1 MQIDEQVGNLT
12 PKILVV
18 VDEVDFCR
26 LVTEALVGFTVVEAG
41 DGREALAIVA
51 EKKLDLVITKIL
63 TPNIDGFAL
72 LENLRA
78 KHPQLP
84 VLAVSGNSDAEE
96 VWIQDFDGYIDKPV
110 RPAQLRDLV
119 KKKVAQRKNEDNSR
133 GGWIVFDDIWRQF
146 RKQRLG
152 LIGGGI
158 LCMLL
163 LVALLAPVLAPY
175 DPLAQDLYQR
185 LQPPSIDHWFGTDDF
200 GRDILS
206 RIVYGSR
213 ISLRIGLIA
222 ISLALT
228 GGTLLGLVAGY
239 RGGMVDMLI
248 MRLMDLMLAFPS
260 ILLAIAIVAVIGPG
274 IENAIL
280 AVSIVLVPQF
290 ARLVRSSVLTVREA
304 TYVEAARALG
314 ATESRLLFYGI
325 LPNCTAPL
333 IVQTT
338 LGMGTAILD
347 AAGLSFLGMGAQP
360 PVPEWGAMLSGGR
373 ELLLR
378 APWVMTFPGLAIFT
392 VVLGLNLFG
401 DGLRDALDPKTT

>member
-1 MQIDEQVGNLT
+1 M
-12 PKILVV
+12 
-18 VDEVDFCR
+18 
-26 LVTEALVGFTVVEAG
+26 
-41 DGREALAIVA
+41 
-51 EKKLDLVITKIL
+51 
-63 TPNIDGFAL
+63 
-72 LENLRA
+72 
-78 KHPQLP
+78 
-84 VLAVSGNSDAEE
+84 
-96 VWIQDFDGYIDKPV
+96 
-110 RPAQLRDLV
+110 
-119 KKKVAQRKNEDNSR
+119 
-133 GGWIVFDDIWRQF
+133 WRQF
-146 RKQRLG
+146 RKQRLA

-163 LVALLAPVLAPY
+163 LMALLAPVLAPQ

-185 LQPPSIDHWFGTDDF
+185 LQPPSTDHWFGTDDF

-206 RIVYGSR
+206 RIIYGSR

-228 GGTLLGLVAGY
+228 GGTLFGLVAGY

-314 ATESRLLFYGI
+314 ATESRLLFYSI

-333 IVQTT
+333 IVQAT
-338 LGMGTAILD
+338 LGLGTAILD
-347 AAGLSFLGMGAQP
+347 AAGLSFLGLGAQP

>member
-1 MQIDEQVGNLT
+1 M
-12 PKILVV
+12 
-18 VDEVDFCR
+18 
-26 LVTEALVGFTVVEAG
+26 
-41 DGREALAIVA
+41 
-51 EKKLDLVITKIL
+51 
-63 TPNIDGFAL
+63 
-72 LENLRA
+72 
-78 KHPQLP
+78 
-84 VLAVSGNSDAEE
+84 
-96 VWIQDFDGYIDKPV
+96 
-110 RPAQLRDLV
+110 
-119 KKKVAQRKNEDNSR
+119 
-133 GGWIVFDDIWRQF
+133 FDDIWRQF

-163 LVALLAPVLAPY
+163 LMALLAPVLAPY

-185 LQPPSIDHWFGTDDF
+185 LQPPSTDHWFGTDDF

-228 GGTLLGLVAGY
+228 GGTLFGLVAGY

-248 MRLMDLMLAFPS
+248 MRSMDLMLAFPS

-314 ATESRLLFYGI
+314 ATESRLLFYSI

-347 AAGLSFLGMGAQP
+347 AAGLSFLGLGAQP

-378 APWVMTFPGLAIFT
+378 APWVMTFPGLAIFA

>member
-1 MQIDEQVGNLT
+1 M
-12 PKILVV
+12 
-18 VDEVDFCR
+18 
-26 LVTEALVGFTVVEAG
+26 
-41 DGREALAIVA
+41 
-51 EKKLDLVITKIL
+51 
-63 TPNIDGFAL
+63 
-72 LENLRA
+72 
-78 KHPQLP
+78 
-84 VLAVSGNSDAEE
+84 
-96 VWIQDFDGYIDKPV
+96 
-110 RPAQLRDLV
+110 
-119 KKKVAQRKNEDNSR
+119 
-133 GGWIVFDDIWRQF
+133 FDDIWRQF
-146 RKQRLG
+146 HKQRLG

-163 LVALLAPVLAPY
+163 LMALLAPVLAPY

-185 LQPPSIDHWFGTDDF
+185 LQPPSADHWFGTDDF

-206 RIVYGSR
+206 RIVFGSR

-228 GGTLLGLVAGY
+228 GGTLFGLVAGY

-314 ATESRLLFYGI
+314 ATESRLLFYSI

-347 AAGLSFLGMGAQP
+347 AAGLSFLGLGAQP

-378 APWVMTFPGLAIFT
+378 APWVMTFPGLAIFA

>member
-1 MQIDEQVGNLT
+1 M
-12 PKILVV
+12 
-18 VDEVDFCR
+18 
-26 LVTEALVGFTVVEAG
+26 
-41 DGREALAIVA
+41 
-51 EKKLDLVITKIL
+51 
-63 TPNIDGFAL
+63 
-72 LENLRA
+72 
-78 KHPQLP
+78 
-84 VLAVSGNSDAEE
+84 
-96 VWIQDFDGYIDKPV
+96 
-110 RPAQLRDLV
+110 
-119 KKKVAQRKNEDNSR
+119 
-133 GGWIVFDDIWRQF
+133 FDDIWRQF

-163 LVALLAPVLAPY
+163 LMALLAPVLAPY

-185 LQPPSIDHWFGTDDF
+185 LQPPSADHWLGTDDF

-206 RIVYGSR
+206 RIVFGSR

-228 GGTLLGLVAGY
+228 GGTLFGLVAGY

-314 ATESRLLFYGI
+314 ATESRLLFYSI

-347 AAGLSFLGMGAQP
+347 AAGLSFLGLGAQP

-378 APWVMTFPGLAIFT
+378 APWVMTFPGLAIFA

>member
-1 MQIDEQVGNLT
+1 M
-12 PKILVV
+12 
-18 VDEVDFCR
+18 
-26 LVTEALVGFTVVEAG
+26 
-41 DGREALAIVA
+41 
-51 EKKLDLVITKIL
+51 
-63 TPNIDGFAL
+63 
-72 LENLRA
+72 
-78 KHPQLP
+78 
-84 VLAVSGNSDAEE
+84 
-96 VWIQDFDGYIDKPV
+96 
-110 RPAQLRDLV
+110 
-119 KKKVAQRKNEDNSR
+119 
-133 GGWIVFDDIWRQF
+133 FDDIWRQF

-185 LQPPSIDHWFGTDDF
+185 LQSPSTDHWFGTDDF

-206 RIVYGSR
+206 RIIYGSR

-228 GGTLLGLVAGY
+228 GGTLFGLVAGY

-314 ATESRLLFYGI
+314 ATESRLLFYSI

>member
-1 MQIDEQVGNLT
+1 M
-12 PKILVV
+12 
-18 VDEVDFCR
+18 
-26 LVTEALVGFTVVEAG
+26 
-41 DGREALAIVA
+41 
-51 EKKLDLVITKIL
+51 
-63 TPNIDGFAL
+63 
-72 LENLRA
+72 
-78 KHPQLP
+78 
-84 VLAVSGNSDAEE
+84 
-96 VWIQDFDGYIDKPV
+96 
-110 RPAQLRDLV
+110 
-119 KKKVAQRKNEDNSR
+119 
-133 GGWIVFDDIWRQF
+133 FDDIWRQF
-146 RKQRLG
+146 HKQRLG
-152 LIGGGI
+152 SIGGGI

-163 LVALLAPVLAPY
+163 LMALLAPVLAPY

-185 LQPPSIDHWFGTDDF
+185 LQPPSTDHWFGTDDF

-228 GGTLLGLVAGY
+228 GGTLFGLVAGY
-239 RGGMVDMLI
+239 RGGMADMLI
-248 MRLMDLMLAFPS
+248 MRSMDLMLAFPS

-290 ARLVRSSVLTVREA
+290 ARLVRASVLTVREA

-314 ATESRLLFYGI
+314 ATESRLLFYSI

-338 LGMGTAILD
+338 LGMGTAILE
-347 AAGLSFLGMGAQP
+347 AAGLSFLGLGAQP

-378 APWVMTFPGLAIFT
+378 APWVMTFPGLAIFAI
-392 VVLGLNLFG
+392 VLGLNLFG

>member
-1 MQIDEQVGNLT
+1 
-12 PKILVV
+12 
-18 VDEVDFCR
+18 
-26 LVTEALVGFTVVEAG
+26 
-41 DGREALAIVA
+41 
-51 EKKLDLVITKIL
+51 
-63 TPNIDGFAL
+63 
-72 LENLRA
+72 
-78 KHPQLP
+78 
-84 VLAVSGNSDAEE
+84 
-96 VWIQDFDGYIDKPV
+96 
-110 RPAQLRDLV
+110 
-119 KKKVAQRKNEDNSR
+119 
-133 GGWIVFDDIWRQF
+133 VFDDIWRQF

-163 LVALLAPVLAPY
+163 LMALLAPVLAPY

-185 LQPPSIDHWFGTDDF
+185 LQPPSADHWLGTDDF

-206 RIVYGSR
+206 RIVFGSR
-213 ISLRIGLIA
+213 ISLRIGLIV

-228 GGTLLGLVAGY
+228 GGTLFGLVAGY

-314 ATESRLLFYGI
+314 ATESRLLFYSI

-338 LGMGTAILD
+338 LGMGAAILD
-347 AAGLSFLGMGAQP
+347 AAGLSFLGLGAQP

>member
-1 MQIDEQVGNLT
+1 
-12 PKILVV
+12 
-18 VDEVDFCR
+18 
-26 LVTEALVGFTVVEAG
+26 
-41 DGREALAIVA
+41 
-51 EKKLDLVITKIL
+51 
-63 TPNIDGFAL
+63 
-72 LENLRA
+72 
-78 KHPQLP
+78 
-84 VLAVSGNSDAEE
+84 
-96 VWIQDFDGYIDKPV
+96 
-110 RPAQLRDLV
+110 
-119 KKKVAQRKNEDNSR
+119 
-133 GGWIVFDDIWRQF
+133 VFDDIWRQF

-163 LVALLAPVLAPY
+163 VVALLAPVLAPY

-228 GGTLLGLVAGY
+228 GGTLFGLVAGY

-314 ATESRLLFYGI
+314 ATESRLLFYSI

>member
-1 MQIDEQVGNLT
+1 M
-12 PKILVV
+12 
-18 VDEVDFCR
+18 
-26 LVTEALVGFTVVEAG
+26 
-41 DGREALAIVA
+41 
-51 EKKLDLVITKIL
+51 
-63 TPNIDGFAL
+63 
-72 LENLRA
+72 
-78 KHPQLP
+78 
-84 VLAVSGNSDAEE
+84 
-96 VWIQDFDGYIDKPV
+96 
-110 RPAQLRDLV
+110 
-119 KKKVAQRKNEDNSR
+119 
-133 GGWIVFDDIWRQF
+133 FDDIWQQF
-146 RKQRLG
+146 HKQRLG
-152 LIGGGI
+152 LIGGGV

-163 LVALLAPVLAPY
+163 LMALLAPVLAPY

-185 LQPPSIDHWFGTDDF
+185 LQPPSTDHWFGTDDF

-222 ISLALT
+222 ISQALT
-228 GGTLLGLVAGY
+228 GGTLFGLVAGY

-248 MRLMDLMLAFPS
+248 MRSMDLMLAFPS

-314 ATESRLLFYGI
+314 ATESRLLFYSI

-347 AAGLSFLGMGAQP
+347 AAGLSFLGLGAQP

-378 APWVMTFPGLAIFT
+378 APWVMTFPGLAIFA

>member
-1 MQIDEQVGNLT
+1 M
-12 PKILVV
+12 
-18 VDEVDFCR
+18 
-26 LVTEALVGFTVVEAG
+26 
-41 DGREALAIVA
+41 
-51 EKKLDLVITKIL
+51 
-63 TPNIDGFAL
+63 
-72 LENLRA
+72 
-78 KHPQLP
+78 
-84 VLAVSGNSDAEE
+84 
-96 VWIQDFDGYIDKPV
+96 
-110 RPAQLRDLV
+110 
-119 KKKVAQRKNEDNSR
+119 
-133 GGWIVFDDIWRQF
+133 FDDIWRQF
-146 RKQRLG
+146 RKQILG

-158 LCMLL
+158 LSMLL
-163 LVALLAPVLAPY
+163 LMALLAPVLAPY

-185 LQPPSIDHWFGTDDF
+185 LQPPSTDHWFGTDDF

-228 GGTLLGLVAGY
+228 GGTLFGLVAGY

-248 MRLMDLMLAFPS
+248 MRSMDLMLAFPS

-314 ATESRLLFYGI
+314 ATESRLLFYSI

-347 AAGLSFLGMGAQP
+347 AAGLSFLGLGAQP

-378 APWVMTFPGLAIFT
+378 APWVMTFPGLVIFA

>member
-1 MQIDEQVGNLT
+1 
-12 PKILVV
+12 
-18 VDEVDFCR
+18 
-26 LVTEALVGFTVVEAG
+26 
-41 DGREALAIVA
+41 
-51 EKKLDLVITKIL
+51 
-63 TPNIDGFAL
+63 
-72 LENLRA
+72 
-78 KHPQLP
+78 
-84 VLAVSGNSDAEE
+84 
-96 VWIQDFDGYIDKPV
+96 
-110 RPAQLRDLV
+110 
-119 KKKVAQRKNEDNSR
+119 
-133 GGWIVFDDIWRQF
+133 
-146 RKQRLG
+146 
-152 LIGGGI
+152 
-158 LCMLL
+158 
-163 LVALLAPVLAPY
+163 
-175 DPLAQDLYQR
+175 
-185 LQPPSIDHWFGTDDF
+185 
-200 GRDILS
+200 
-206 RIVYGSR
+206 
-213 ISLRIGLIA
+213 
-222 ISLALT
+222 
-228 GGTLLGLVAGY
+228 
-239 RGGMVDMLI
+239 
-248 MRLMDLMLAFPS
+248 MDLMLAFPS

-314 ATESRLLFYGI
+314 ATESRLLFYSI

>member
-1 MQIDEQVGNLT
+1 M
-12 PKILVV
+12 
-18 VDEVDFCR
+18 
-26 LVTEALVGFTVVEAG
+26 
-41 DGREALAIVA
+41 
-51 EKKLDLVITKIL
+51 
-63 TPNIDGFAL
+63 
-72 LENLRA
+72 
-78 KHPQLP
+78 
-84 VLAVSGNSDAEE
+84 
-96 VWIQDFDGYIDKPV
+96 
-110 RPAQLRDLV
+110 
-119 KKKVAQRKNEDNSR
+119 
-133 GGWIVFDDIWRQF
+133 FDDIWRQF
-146 RKQRLG
+146 HKQRLG
-152 LIGGGI
+152 LIGGGV

-163 LVALLAPVLAPY
+163 LTALLAPVLAPY

-185 LQPPSIDHWFGTDDF
+185 LQPPSTDHWFGTDDF

-228 GGTLLGLVAGY
+228 GGTLFGLVAGY

-248 MRLMDLMLAFPS
+248 MRSMDLMLAFPS

-314 ATESRLLFYGI
+314 ATESRLLFYSI

-347 AAGLSFLGMGAQP
+347 AAGLSFLGLGAQP

-378 APWVMTFPGLAIFT
+378 APWVMTFPGLAIFA